1 MSNAKLT
8 IIIEGEPERE
18 VVLSGGVSL
27 GRAADNSVHLPV
39 EGVSRYHAIIEQRQ
53 DGFWLSDLSSRN
65 GTTVNGAKLEE
76 DRKLEDKDSIVFGEM
91 AKLEFHANGAHPPTR
106 ASGPEPI
113 SASDANHVLGE
124 TKPLASGAPASN
136 AGANSMR
143 AIPAVLIGVV
153 ILVVVAGVFVVARL
167 ISSPREVNS
176 TNEQPPRRQSGA
188 NTNSRAR
195 DDNTGDQPRTPA
207 REDSAAPAVIEAP
220 AGAAESSEPGL
231 FDITAMAQR
240 LASQIS
246 ERSGHTFA
254 NEFIVQ
260 IKQSTLEFRSDFI
273 IDARVYGRDIKAAF
287 NARGLS
293 PIFGLVLAMSQSRFK
308 SGSGG
313 IWHLPGPLSRNL
325 GYLKPDE
332 NESMLS
338 DAKRSSEIAA
348 QYLKQLQEQFGG
360 KENFMYAVACYGE
373 AIDKAS
379 SMGAELDAQDPSR
392 KARLD
397 FWRMVQSNVV
407 SRQEANRVTRFLA
420 AGIVSLNPEKFGL
433 QSDHIDSLVNN

>member
-8 IIIEGEPERE
+8 IIIGGEPERQ
-18 VVLSGGVSL
+18 VVLSGGVSI
-27 GRAADNSVHLPV
+27 GRAPDNSVHLPV

-53 DGFWLSDLSSRN
+53 DGFWLSDLNSRN

-76 DRKLEDKDSIVFGEM
+76 DRKLEDKDSIVLGEM
-91 AKLEFHANGAHPPTR
+91 AKLEFHANGVHPLPRT
-106 ASGPEPI
+106 SGPEPI
-113 SASDANHVLGE
+113 SASDAKDVLGE
-124 TKPLASGAPASN
+124 TKPLASNTLASN
-136 AGANSMR
+136 AGADSMR
-143 AIPAVLIGVV
+143 AMPAVLIGVV
-153 ILVVVAGVFVVARL
+153 ILAVVAGVFVIARL
-167 ISSPREVNS
+167 VSSPPEVNS
-176 TNEQPPRRQSGA
+176 ANEQPPRQSGA

-195 DDNTGDQPRTPA
+195 DDNTGDQPRTPT
-207 REDSAAPAVIEAP
+207 REDSAAPALSEAP
-220 AGAAESSEPGL
+220 AGAAENREPGL
-231 FDITAMAQR
+231 FEINAMAQR

-246 ERSGHTFA
+246 ERSGHTFES
-254 NEFIVQ
+254 EFIVQ
-260 IKQSTLEFRSDFI
+260 IKHATLEFRSDFI
-273 IDARVYGRDIKAAF
+273 SDARLYGRDIKAAF

-313 IWHLPGPLSRNL
+313 IWHLPGPLARNL

-332 NESMLS
+332 NESTLG

-397 FWRMVQSNVV
+397 FWRMVQSKVV
-407 SRQEANRVTRFLA
+407 SREEANRVTRFLA
-420 AGIVSLNPEKFGL
+420 AGIVSLNPERFGI

>member
-1 MSNAKLT
+1 MSTAKLT
-8 IIIEGEPERE
+8 IIIGGEPERE
-18 VVLSGGVSL
+18 VVLSGGVSI
-27 GRAADNSVHLPV
+27 GRAPDNSVHLPV

-53 DGFWLSDLSSRN
+53 DGFWLSDLNSRN

-76 DRKLEDKDSIVFGEM
+76 DRKLEDKDSIVLAEM
-91 AKLEFHANGAHPPTR
+91 ANIEFHANGAHPART
-106 ASGPEPI
+106 SGPEPTL
-113 SASDANHVLGE
+113 ASDAKDELGE
-124 TKPLASGAPASN
+124 TKPLASNPAASN
-136 AGANSMR
+136 AGADSKR

-153 ILVVVAGVFVVARL
+153 ILAVVAGVFVIARFV
-167 ISSPREVNS
+167 SSPTEVNGA
-176 TNEQPPRRQSGA
+176 NEQPLRQSGA
-188 NTNSRAR
+188 NTNSRVK
-195 DDNTGDQPRTPA
+195 DDNRGDQPRTPTS
-207 REDSAAPAVIEAP
+207 EDIVAPALTEAP
-220 AGAAESSEPGL
+220 AGAVESREPGL
-231 FDITAMAQR
+231 FDINAMAQR

-246 ERSGHTFA
+246 ERSGHTFES
-254 NEFIVQ
+254 EFIVQ
-260 IKQSTLEFRSDFI
+260 IKQATLEFRSDFI
-273 IDARVYGRDIKAAF
+273 SDARVYGRDIKAAF

-313 IWHLPGPLSRNL
+313 IWHLPGPLARNL

-332 NESMLS
+332 SESTLS

-392 KARLD
+392 KARFD
-397 FWRMVQSNVV
+397 FWRMVQSKVV
-407 SRQEANRVTRFLA
+407 SREEANRVTRFLA
-420 AGIVSLNPEKFGL
+420 AGIVSLNPERFGL